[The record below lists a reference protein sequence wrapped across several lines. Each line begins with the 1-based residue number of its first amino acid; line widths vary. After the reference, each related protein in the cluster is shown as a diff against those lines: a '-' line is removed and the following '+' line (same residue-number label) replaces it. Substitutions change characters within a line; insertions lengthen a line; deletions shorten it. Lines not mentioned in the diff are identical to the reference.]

1 MPPLA
6 FFFTPQPSSTF
17 AYNHYTMSEVEVKAR
32 LLAWG
37 NSYGIRLSRDDVQRF
52 GLKPDQE
59 IRIKLEVSREAI
71 GVSDLP
77 SFDLGGAADRHD
89 DVFARSVEER
99 KRTRRR

>member
-1 MPPLA
+1 
-6 FFFTPQPSSTF
+6 
-17 AYNHYTMSEVEVKAR
+17 MSEVELKGR

-59 IRIKLEVSREAI
+59 IRVKLEVERAAI

-77 SFDLGGAADRHD
+77 SFDLGGAADMHD
-89 DVFARSVEER
+89 DLFARSAAEGQR
-99 KRTRRR
+99 SRRR

>member
-1 MPPLA
+1 
-6 FFFTPQPSSTF
+6 
-17 AYNHYTMSEVEVKAR
+17 MSEVEVKGR

-59 IRIKLEVSREAI
+59 IRVKLEIEQEAL

-77 SFDLGGAADRHD
+77 SFDLGRAADRHD
-89 DVFARSVEER
+89 DLFAQSVEEG
-99 KRTRRR
+99 KRSRRR